1 MEIETL
7 SALKGKIKDQDKEC
21 SRIFE
26 EAEEANDKQRK
37 EIE

>member
-1 MEIETL
+1 VEIETL
-7 SALKGKIKDQDKEC
+7 PALKGKIKDKDKEC

-26 EAEEANDKQRK
+26 EAEEINDKKRK